1 MPSISDITAFI
12 SAHPYLAYGAVF
24 LLALSEA
31 VPVVGAIVPGSAL
44 IIGISALVPQGI
56 LSVWPLQLSAILG
69 AIAGDGFSY
78 WLGHRYHEEILRRW
92 PLNRH
97 PELIARSEAFFHR
110 HGAKSVFLGRFTP
123 VVRAFILARM
133 RFMFHCQAG
142 ATGSNASSPSSASLR

>member
-1 MPSISDITAFI
+1 
-12 SAHPYLAYGAVF
+12 
-24 LLALSEA
+24 
-31 VPVVGAIVPGSAL
+31 
-44 IIGISALVPQGI
+44 VPQGI

-123 VVRAFILARM
+123 VVACVHLGADAVYVPLPSWRDWVEREQPFVGQFEIVE
-133 RFMFHCQAG
+133 MFFQSSIDRIFYHVLTVVEAVSP
-142 ATGSNASSPSSASLR
+142 GS